1 MSSARDLPVAKAVR
15 KDVSGNGQLQ
25 SMGLRDWKQLG
36 GRVQSISKHALQH
49 THTMHNSHCN
59 TYVPKNMC
67 PRTCHICTLHTQKYT
82 NTHGMHDIH
91 EITCV
96 YVFVGK

>member
-49 THTMHNSHCN
+49 THTMHDSHCN

-67 PRTCHICTLHTQKYT
+67 PPHMTHAHCTRKNTQTRMECMIYMK
-82 NTHGMHDIH
+82 
-91 EITCV
+91 
-96 YVFVGK
+96 